1 MEFWEYEHIKGR
13 LRKTMKDT
21 KQKRYK
27 TASWKMSNA
36 ARRSVTSEVK
46 SDRSIYQSKDFSI
59 YGGEALQQGRS
70 HLIAS

>member
-1 MEFWEYEHIKGR
+1 MEFWEYEHLKGR

-46 SDRSIYQSKDFSI
+46 SDR
-59 YGGEALQQGRS
+59 
-70 HLIAS
+70 